1 VRVVQSGQP
10 QQRVVLGSL
19 MSEFSPYAQSPD
31 VATAGEMKASSDFY
45 SDEGA
50 APKGPAQAWTGDG
63 GAAFNY
69 LQSEASSPIEEAEQD
84 RQSTLDGDNPDA
96 DDDTDLYGS
105 WGGDGRSRRGRER
118 HDDELQRLRQHEKD
132 QRSAQVGSRAGGG
145 RMGGGGSE
153 GEDAKCTNTF
163 SRARARAQNAR
174 ACTHTHTQD
183 KQFFAG
189 VSKVFGKKTGK
200 FLMDKFD
207 PQRKKD
213 KKSKTRRRQVRVSVR
228 WSDGGERVRVTHAHV
243 CVCMCMCVCV
253 CVCVCEGERDGL
265 RVFV

>member
-1 VRVVQSGQP
+1 MRVVQSGQP

-145 RMGGGGSE
+145 RMGGGGGGRE
-153 GEDAKCTNTF
+153 GGRGCEMHKHILTRTRTRAK
-163 SRARARAQNAR
+163 RARVH
-174 ACTHTHTQD
+174 THTHTGQ
-183 KQFFAG
+183 A
-189 VSKVFGKKTGK
+189 V
-200 FLMDKFD
+200 LC
-207 PQRKKD
+207 
-213 KKSKTRRRQVRVSVR
+213 RRLQGLWEEDGQVPHGQV
-228 WSDGGERVRVTHAHV
+228 
-243 CVCMCMCVCV
+243 
-253 CVCVCEGERDGL
+253 
-265 RVFV
+265 